1 MSYPKSE
8 MAGGGPPP
16 PGAPVQAQPAAAEEV
31 PSSYPTQPGMP
42 GAPGGWMA
50 APTQVP
56 ANCPKGLEYL
66 AQVDQLLIKQK
77 VEALEAFTGFETNNK
92 YEILNSLGQRIFHA
106 VEDTC
111 CCTRNCCGASRPF
124 DMKILNN
131 QNHEVIHLSRPL
143 RCSTCWCPCCLQK
156 VTVEAPPG
164 KVAGY
169 VCQSWSLCKPRMRIE
184 NAEGETVLRIKGPC
198 CQLNICGDIEFDV
211 YAPDEETY
219 VGRVT
224 KQWSGLGKELF
235 TDADN
240 FGISFPL
247 DLDVNVKATL
257 LGAVFL
263 LDFMFFEN
271 NTKKDDKMKHDHH

>member
-143 RCSTCWCPCCLQK
+143 RCSSCWCPCCLQK

>member
-1 MSYPKSE
+1 MYSKFTICTVSLQYVPQTLCTTDMS
-8 MAGGGPPP
+8 
-16 PGAPVQAQPAAAEEV
+16 
-31 PSSYPTQPGMP
+31 
-42 GAPGGWMA
+42 
-50 APTQVP
+50 
-56 ANCPKGLEYL
+56 
-66 AQVDQLLIKQK
+66 D
-77 VEALEAFTGFETNNK
+77 
-92 YEILNSLGQRIFHA
+92 
-106 VEDTC
+106 
-111 CCTRNCCGASRPF
+111 
-124 DMKILNN
+124 
-131 QNHEVIHLSRPL
+131 
-143 RCSTCWCPCCLQK
+143 CWCDDLLCLQK

-211 YAPDEETY
+211 SMMSSLLENFIKHWALKILLFWLFHWKNLIFDHFTFCLMRLLSVSQVYAPDEETY

-263 LDFMFFEN
+263 LVSVTFSINFIVYREIFLHVWANSRQGE
-271 NTKKDDKMKHDHH
+271 TIFKDKRAK